1 MKNIKIFIFFILAL
15 SAVSC
20 SKFLDNIRPR
30 NAFEQDEL
38 TEADMEKLL
47 TGLYAK
53 MEYYTFQLW
62 WNNDIAGENFGTG
75 TAATDMPS
83 PCLMN
88 PSNVNVSINV
98 TSYWRNSYS
107 AINQINFLLG
117 MYERSANKD
126 KDEVRK
132 VGAACYYFRAFAY
145 YRLAAHFGNVPIV
158 RRCTDEIIPISPEAD
173 VWAFIEEDLLNA
185 KTLCSDNSGK
195 WYVSPA
201 AINALAA
208 RVALFQ
214 NKMTAAAS
222 YADEVIDSGEYSL
235 VKTSMDFS
243 SIFLPESASSEII
256 FAYINNTRTSSY
268 CNFASTVNDVDG
280 SWDYAPNKNVYKT
293 LFANDDATSRQG
305 DIRKAATFDSKASN
319 RIIKFSNGVN
329 QLATNNDY
337 LHTPVMVSRISEMY
351 LIKAE
356 ALGKDAGAATLAAF
370 LKTRYSSS
378 PTEAKIKSLTDLQ
391 YQDLILDERR
401 REFYAEGMRWEDIK
415 RTGRL
420 DLLKTIGGG
429 DTYLMYYPIPQPEI
443 DIAGTE
449 KYPQNPGY

>member
-1 MKNIKIFIFFILAL
+1 MKNIKLLIFSVLVL
-15 SAVSC
+15 GAVSC
-20 SKFLDNIRPR
+20 SKALDSIKPR
-30 NAFEQDEL
+30 NAFPQDLL

-47 TGLYAK
+47 TGVYAK
-53 MEYYTFQLW
+53 MEYYTYQLW
-62 WNNDIAGENFGTG
+62 WYNDIQGENFGTG
-75 TAATDMPS
+75 TGATDMPS

-88 PSNVNVSINV
+88 PSNVGVNTNV

-107 AINQINFLLG
+107 AINQVNFLLG
-117 MYERSANKD
+117 MYERSENKGNAGID
-126 KDEVRK
+126 N

-145 YRLAAHFGNVPIV
+145 YRLAAHFGNVPVIS
-158 RRCTDEIIPISPEAD
+158 RCTDEIIPISPEKD

-185 KTLCSDNSGK
+185 RTLCTANPEK
-195 WYVSPA
+195 WFVSPA
-201 AINALAA
+201 AISALAA

-214 NKMTAAAS
+214 GKMDAAVT
-222 YADEVIDSGEYSL
+222 YADEVLDSGKYSL
-235 VKTSMDFS
+235 VDNSMDFS

-268 CNFASTVNDVDG
+268 CNFAGTVNDTDG

-293 LFANDDATSRQG
+293 LFADDESRKG
-305 DIRKAATFDSKASN
+305 DIRKAATFDPKASN
-319 RIIKFSNGVN
+319 RVIKFSNGVN

-337 LHTPVMVSRISEMY
+337 LHTPVVVARIAEMY

-356 ALGKDAGAATLAAF
+356 ALGRNAGASTLAAF
-370 LKTRYSSS
+370 MKNRYATAPS
-378 PTEAKIKSLTDLQ
+378 EAAVRKLSDRE

-420 DLLKTIGGG
+420 DLLKTIGES
-429 DTYLMYYPIPQPEI
+429 DSYLMYYPIPQPEI
-443 DIAGTE
+443 DIAGKD